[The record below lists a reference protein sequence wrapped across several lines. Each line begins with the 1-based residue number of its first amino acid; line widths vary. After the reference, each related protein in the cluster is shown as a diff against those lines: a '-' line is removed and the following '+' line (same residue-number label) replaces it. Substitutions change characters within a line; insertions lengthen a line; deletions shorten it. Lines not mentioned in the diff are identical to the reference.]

1 MSLKAVMDYGYGLK
15 RDILKLR
22 NYTITEKRVSII
34 DLSAP
39 CREIWALA

>member
-1 MSLKAVMDYGYGLK
+1 MSLKAVMDYGYGLE
-15 RDILKLR
+15 RDILKFR

-39 CREIWALA
+39 CREI